1 MTTPAG
7 GLEPAQGGERGS
19 GSGAPGGDAA
29 AAAGA
34 GEVGRVLALDVG
46 GRRLGLAVSDPT
58 GTLASPLVTL
68 ERTTPKADAAAL
80 AALAAEHGA
89 TTVVAGLPIDLAGR
103 EGPAAEA
110 VRAYLD
116 DLAARLPGLAFELV
130 DERMTTVVAD
140 RALAASGVPGR
151 RRRAV
156 IDQVAASV
164 FLQSWLDA
172 RAGRGASR

>member
-1 MTTPAG
+1 MTTG
-7 GLEPAQGGERGS
+7 GHGPTQGGAGEGGS
-19 GSGAPGGDAA
+19 SAPGGAT
-29 AAAGA
+29 
-34 GEVGRVLALDVG
+34 GRVLALDVG
-46 GRRLGLAVSDPT
+46 GRRLGVAVSDPT
-58 GTLASPLVTL
+58 GTLALPLVTV
-68 ERTTPKADAAAL
+68 ERTTPQADAAAL

-103 EGPAAEA
+103 QGPAAQA

-116 DLAARLPGLAFELV
+116 DLAARLPGLSFELV
-130 DERMTTVVAD
+130 DERLTTVVAD
-140 RALAASGVPGR
+140 RALAAAGVPGR

-172 RAGRGASR
+172 RAPGAGRDGRP